1 MTEKGEKDGKEE
13 KSKETDYSY
22 EKFIEEGKKLCL
34 ETNNTFKFCLNELL
48 NINYIQGNLNVSEN
62 IILELDILF
71 SEVYFLP
78 VMYFQIYKDGIPY
91 DFDKYIKEYPSVNE
105 DLLKNAVISKENH
118 PFTGRVYNFMHL
130 CKFNFMIKSIP
141 NLKNILYFW
150 LGLVLQ
156 IFNFDIIKIIKL
168 YK

>member
-1 MTEKGEKDGKEE
+1 MTEGKE
-13 KSKETDYSY
+13 KENEFNYTY

-34 ETNNTFKFCLNELL
+34 DTNNLFKFCLNDLL
-48 NINYIQGNLNVSEN
+48 NINYIQGNLNISEN
-62 IILELDILF
+62 IILELDIIF
-71 SEVYFLP
+71 SDVYSLP
-78 VMYFQIYKDGIPY
+78 VMYFQIYKNGIPY
-91 DFDKYIKEYPSVNE
+91 NFDIYIKEYPSVNE

-130 CKFNFMIKSIP
+130 CQFNFMIKKIQ
-141 NLKNILYFW
+141 NINNILYFW

-156 IFNFDIIKIIKL
+156 IFNFDIIKIIKN

>member
-1 MTEKGEKDGKEE
+1 MSGKNEEPLKEKVKINY
-13 KSKETDYSY
+13 TY
-22 EKFIEEGKKLCL
+22 ENFIEEGKKLC
-34 ETNNTFKFCLNELL
+34 EESNNIFKFCLNELL
-48 NINYIQGNLNVSEN
+48 NINYIQGNLNISEN

-71 SEVYFLP
+71 SDVYTLP

-91 DFDKYIKEYPSVNE
+91 NFGNYIKEYPCVDENLINS
-105 DLLKNAVISKENH
+105 AIISKENH

-168 YK
+168 NK

>member
-1 MTEKGEKDGKEE
+1 MTEGKE
-13 KSKETDYSY
+13 KENEFNYTY

-34 ETNNTFKFCLNELL
+34 DTNNLFKFCLNDLL
-48 NINYIQGNLNVSEN
+48 NINYIQGNLNISEN
-62 IILELDILF
+62 IILELDIIF
-71 SEVYFLP
+71 SDVYSLP
-78 VMYFQIYKDGIPY
+78 VIYFQIYKNGIPY
-91 DFDKYIKEYPSVNE
+91 NFDIYIKEYPSVNE

-130 CKFNFMIKSIP
+130 CQFNFMIKKIQ
-141 NLKNILYFW
+141 NINNILYFW

-156 IFNFDIIKIIKL
+156 IFNFDIIKIIKN

>member
-1 MTEKGEKDGKEE
+1 MTEGKE
-13 KSKETDYSY
+13 KENEFNYTY

-34 ETNNTFKFCLNELL
+34 DTNNLFKFCLNDLL
-48 NINYIQGNLNVSEN
+48 NINYIQGNLNISEN
-62 IILELDILF
+62 IILELDIIF
-71 SEVYFLP
+71 SDVYSLP
-78 VMYFQIYKDGIPY
+78 VIYFQIYKNGIPY
-91 DFDKYIKEYPSVNE
+91 NFDIYIKEYPSVNE

-130 CKFNFMIKSIP
+130 CQFNFMIKKIQ
-141 NLKNILYFW
+141 NIKNILYFW

-156 IFNFDIIKIIKL
+156 IFNFDIIKIIKN